1 MLERATPRS
10 KLLVLVRDPPHIVAS
25 ALDGQR
31 EGAWAWRER
40 RARGSS
46 RGNNLA
52 DTKPVGFAR
61 RRAEIVRRDS
71 TPQGRPTI
79 NTARVRVASSG
90 MRICAPT
97 PSQSW
102 SRICAELELQA
113 GAEELTKIATEH
125 DFDRIPEAD
134 RGGVGKFFRKA
145 TPGSWREDL
154 MPKQIAE
161 IERIAGDVLDAF
173 YPGWESGAADGG
185 RQSAAAPVVDD

>member
-10 KLLVLVRDPPHIVAS
+10 KLLVLVRDPRDIVAS

-31 EGAWAWRER
+31 EGAWAWRDV
-40 RARGSS
+40 ARGVPR

-61 RRAEIVRRDS
+61 RRAEIVRRDFHAARQAYDQHS
-71 TPQGRPTI
+71 QGPRCF
-79 NTARVRVASSG
+79 VRYEDLRADPVAEL
-90 MRICAPT
+90 
-97 PSQSW
+97 

-113 GAEELTKIATEH
+113 GPEELTKITAEH

-134 RGGVGKFFRKA
+134 RGVGKFFRKA

-161 IERIAGDVLDAF
+161 IERIAGDVLDAL
-173 YPGWESGAADGG
+173 PRLGIRRRRRRAAVRGG
-185 RQSAAAPVVDD
+185 PRRG